1 MRLYPQA
8 CDAYLRRVVKISG
21 DNHGDK
27 RALVCLCEHF
37 SYPYVVED
45 SGKAAVD
52 DGSDNDEPD
61 DELEVAQQQGGR
73 QGENKT

>member
-1 MRLYPQA
+1 M
-8 CDAYLRRVVKISG
+8 RRVVKISG
-21 DNHGDK
+21 DDNPGDK

-45 SGKAAVD
+45 SSGKAAVD
-52 DGSDNDEPD
+52 DGSDDEEQE
-61 DELEVAQQQGGR
+61 DELDVAQQQGGR